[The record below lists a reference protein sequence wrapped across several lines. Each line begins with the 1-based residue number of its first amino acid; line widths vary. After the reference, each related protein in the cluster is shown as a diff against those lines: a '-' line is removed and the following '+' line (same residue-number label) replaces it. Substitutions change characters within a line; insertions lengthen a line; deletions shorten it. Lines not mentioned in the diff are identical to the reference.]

1 MIDLTPIINAVI
13 ALIAAII
20 SVKVIPWIKA
30 KTTNEQ
36 QAMMRAAV
44 KTAVFAAEQLYVAQS
59 TVTNRI
65 SELEKEVGKK
75 LFSRGSKTVKLTE
88 AGEIFLSYAERIL
101 ELQNTSIE
109 EMNALSSHSRKFSI
123 GAVNSSYEAYV
134 KPLVDECLKDNE
146 ITSIKVTL
154 GHSLDLIQLLQDNML
169 DMVFSSVPLKRNGFV
184 CDTYAVDRVAL
195 VCKKG
200 MNEYPDGV
208 MKNQLSKLPYLLVD
222 FTLAETGLFI
232 RSLFPKN
239 HIFRL
244 EVDNS
249 SKLLPYLENGLG
261 YSFLPYKLV
270 KDKLESG
277 VLEEVE
283 LQDFEAPNITT
294 YLLYK
299 QGYDVSRFLENK
311 FDK

>member
-1 MIDLTPIINAVI
+1 MNTEELKTFIFL
-13 ALIAAII
+13 
-20 SVKVIPWIKA
+20 SKVKNF
-30 KTTNEQ
+30 TL
-36 QAMMRAAV
+36 
-44 KTAVFAAEQLYVAQS
+44 AAEQLYIAQS

-75 LFSRGSKTVKLTE
+75 LFTRGSKMITLTE
-88 AGEIFLSYAERIL
+88 AGEIFLRYAERIL

-123 GAVNSSYEAYV
+123 GAINASYEVYV
-134 KPLVDECLKDNE
+134 KPLVDECLKNNT
-146 ITSIKVTL
+146 ITSIKVML

-169 DMVFSSVPLKRNGFV
+169 DMVFSAIPLKRLGYV
-184 CDTYAVDRVAL
+184 CEAYDVDRVAL

-200 MNEYPDGV
+200 CNEFADGI
-208 MKNQLSKLPYLLVD
+208 MKSQLAKLPYLMCD
-222 FTLAETGLFI
+222 FTLSEAGVFI

-244 EVDNS
+244 DVDNS

-261 YSFLPYKLV
+261 YSFLHYKLV
-270 KDKLESG
+270 KEKIDSG
-277 VLEEVE
+277 VLEEVK
-283 LQDFEAPNITT
+283 LKDFTAPKVTT

-299 QGYDVSRFLENK
+299 QDYDVKKFLENK
-311 FDK
+311 FDE

>member
-1 MIDLTPIINAVI
+1 MNSEELKTFIYLSKVKNFT
-13 ALIAAII
+13 LAA
-20 SVKVIPWIKA
+20 
-30 KTTNEQ
+30 TQ
-36 QAMMRAAV
+36 QGIV
-44 KTAVFAAEQLYVAQS
+44 QS

-75 LFSRGSKTVKLTE
+75 LFTRGSKTVKLTE
-88 AGEIFLSYAERIL
+88 AGEIFLRYAERIL
-101 ELQNTSIE
+101 ELEHTSIE

-123 GAVNSSYEAYV
+123 GAINASYEAHV
-134 KPLVDECLKDNE
+134 KPLVDQCLKDNT
-146 ITSIKVTL
+146 ITSIKVML
-154 GHSLDLIQLLQDNML
+154 GHSLDLIQQLQDNML
-169 DMVFSSVPLKRNGFV
+169 DMVFSAIPLRRLGFV
-184 CDTYAVDRVAL
+184 CDVYDVERVAL

-200 MNEYPDGV
+200 ANEYPDGIS
-208 MKNQLSKLPYLLVD
+208 KEQLAKIPYLMCD
-222 FTLAETGLFI
+222 FTLSEAGVFI

-277 VLEEVE
+277 ELEEVH
-283 LQDFEAPNITT
+283 LNDFTAPNVTT
-294 YLLYK
+294 YLIYK
-299 QGYDVSRFLENK
+299 QNYDVTKFLENK
-311 FDK
+311 FDE